1 MTAPSRVRPAEAG
14 HSAFT
19 RRTLVKGAAWAT
31 PVAAFSLSAPA
42 MAASSPLNCE
52 PAGTLFDA
60 QSRARILSGM
70 IGGANLDALAEVGGA
85 HAVAS
90 DPPVEGGSATQ
101 TTDAGQLDVGLLSAI
116 QLNLGGL
123 TGVVS
128 DLLDLTTGQNAG
140 VLNEYSY
147 AHAAFGGDGTA
158 EIGGAGA
165 VDRASGMV
173 TFDEQAASPPSLGS
187 INLKSLLLEL
197 TESPGV
203 TDFVSTLAGLDLDVG
218 AVAGRAS
225 MDSACEDPGEE
236 DVTREYNLAYLK
248 LLVDSTATNGLLGF
262 VTDSLGTITLSTDQ
276 IYEGLEAIPALGP
289 LLSLLG
295 RNTLSLTASLNV
307 EEVTGTPLP
316 EGWSEENPQAL
327 NPAVQLNLSGD
338 PAQGSPVVVDL
349 GALLGEPYGGGVSPW
364 LNDLAPN
371 SRLLIEGRAPA
382 EAAVQLVDDIRVA
395 LLERVKDV
403 LQVSVRGGV
412 RGPLSGRYPLEI
424 DASLRSIL
432 EGTANVRLV
441 GLPLGPIL
449 NPLLGGIGSLVEGV
463 LDGLLGPEGTVQSVL
478 TPVSD
483 LLASLLDL
491 LSGVL
496 AITVNAQNSAGGNA
510 PSAYSSTNFEP
521 GRYDVAALHLEV
533 LGLAG
538 LLNLSLGRGSVGE
551 NRAR

>member
-14 HSAFT
+14 RSAFT

-42 MAASSPLNCE
+42 MAASPLNCM

-60 QSRARILSGM
+60 QSRARILSGT
-70 IGGANLDALAEVGGA
+70 IGGADLDALAEVGGA
-85 HAVAS
+85 HAIAS
-90 DPPVEGGSATQ
+90 DPPTGGGTATQ
-101 TTDAGQLDVGLLSAI
+101 ALDAGQLDVGLLSAI

-123 TGVVS
+123 TGAVS
-128 DLLDLTTGQNAG
+128 GLLDLTAGQDAG

-173 TFDEQAASPPSLGS
+173 TFDEQAPNPPSLGT

-203 TDFVSTLAGLDLDVG
+203 TDFVSTLAGLDLDIG

-248 LLVDSTATNGLLGF
+248 LLVDSTATSGLLDF
-262 VTDSLGTITLSTDQ
+262 VNTSLGTITLSTDQ

-295 RNTLSLTASLNV
+295 RNTLSLTASLNPG
-307 EEVTGTPLP
+307 EITGTPLP
-316 EGWSEENPQAL
+316 EGPSEVNPEAL

-338 PAQGSPVVVDL
+338 PAQGSPVTIDL
-349 GALLGEPYGGGVSPW
+349 GALLGEAYGGGVSPW

-382 EAAVQLVDDIRVA
+382 EAAVQLVDDIRKA

-403 LQVSVRGGV
+403 LTVRVRGGV
-412 RGPLSGRYPLEI
+412 PVLGRYPLEI

-432 EGTANVRLV
+432 EGTANVRLI

-449 NPLLGGIGSLVEGV
+449 NPLLGGIGSLVEGA
-463 LDGLLGPEGTVQSVL
+463 LDGLLGPEGAVQSVL

-496 AITVNAQNSAGGNA
+496 AITVNAQNSSGGTV
-510 PSAYSSTNFEP
+510 PSAYASTNFES
-521 GRYDVAALHLEV
+521 GRYDVAALHLEI

-551 NRAR
+551 NRARRG

>member
-42 MAASSPLNCE
+42 MAASPLNCM

-70 IGGANLDALAEVGGA
+70 IGGADLDALAEVGGA

-90 DPPVEGGSATQ
+90 DPPTGGGTATQ
-101 TTDAGQLDVGLLSAI
+101 ALDAGQLDVGLLSAI

-128 DLLDLTTGQNAG
+128 ELLDLTTGQEAG
-140 VLNEYSY
+140 ILNEYAF

-158 EIGGAGA
+158 EVGGAGA

-173 TFDEQAASPPSLGS
+173 TFDEQAPNPPSLGT

-203 TDFVSTLAGLDLDVG
+203 TDFVSTLAGLDLDIG

-225 MDSACEDPGEE
+225 MDSGCEDPGEE

-248 LLVDSTATNGLLGF
+248 LLVVDSTATSGLLDF
-262 VTDSLGTITLSTDQ
+262 VNTSLGTITLSTDQ

-295 RNTLSLTASLNV
+295 SNTLSLTASLNPG
-307 EEVTGTPLP
+307 EITGTPLP
-316 EGWSEENPQAL
+316 EGPSEVNPEAL

-338 PAQGSPVVVDL
+338 PAQGSPVTIDL
-349 GALLGEPYGGGVSPW
+349 GALLGEAYGGGVSPW

-371 SRLLIEGRAPA
+371 SRLLIEGARA
-382 EAAVQLVDDIRVA
+382 
-395 LLERVKDV
+395 
-403 LQVSVRGGV
+403 
-412 RGPLSGRYPLEI
+412 GR
-424 DASLRSIL
+424 
-432 EGTANVRLV
+432 
-441 GLPLGPIL
+441 
-449 NPLLGGIGSLVEGV
+449 
-463 LDGLLGPEGTVQSVL
+463 
-478 TPVSD
+478 
-483 LLASLLDL
+483 
-491 LSGVL
+491 
-496 AITVNAQNSAGGNA
+496 
-510 PSAYSSTNFEP
+510 
-521 GRYDVAALHLEV
+521 
-533 LGLAG
+533 
-538 LLNLSLGRGSVGE
+538 GRGSACRRYPQGAARASEGHPAGE
-551 NRAR
+551 RPRWASRAHQWSIPPGDRRFAAQHSRGDCGRATHRASSRPDSESASWWDRLAG